1 MKVFK
6 RKKLKKTKTKDK
18 AGESSSEPNPKRK
31 GLFGKSKRKKQEV
44 GIKTTD
50 IRLTSS
56 SRVTQERPSIDQI
69 LATSSSFASTEDDTT
84 IETHMTPVMEQRHS
98 PIRPSPV
105 SNSTYPIPA
114 AIHQSSRVNG
124 LVTEYEKKTLDVDF
138 LSQPSLGRSTPR
150 SSNVNLKKMSKAKQ
164 EELVVE
170 KPVLLSSKTKTA
182 SVTTNIAKSVAT
194 SDATSPTESTPMES
208 SGVIQKKRKFKMK
221 KFFKKM
227 TSASLS
233 GGSSKR
239 EPIEMAQKIK
249 KIIKKVPLAMA
260 RFNITRIIKMKN
272 AHKRRQEKSKPPMFS
287 ETAVPKPTPLSQ
299 RNEEHFE
306 KFVKWQEQGR
316 QMRYHTR
323 AW

>member
-1 MKVFK
+1 
-6 RKKLKKTKTKDK
+6 
-18 AGESSSEPNPKRK
+18 
-31 GLFGKSKRKKQEV
+31 
-44 GIKTTD
+44 
-50 IRLTSS
+50 
-56 SRVTQERPSIDQI
+56 
-69 LATSSSFASTEDDTT
+69 
-84 IETHMTPVMEQRHS
+84 
-98 PIRPSPV
+98 
-105 SNSTYPIPA
+105 
-114 AIHQSSRVNG
+114 
-124 LVTEYEKKTLDVDF
+124 
-138 LSQPSLGRSTPR
+138 
-150 SSNVNLKKMSKAKQ
+150 MSKAKQ

-170 KPVLLSSKTKTA
+170 KPVLLSAKTKTT
-182 SVTTNIAKSVAT
+182 SVATNIAKRVAT
-194 SDATSPTESTPMES
+194 SNATSPTESTPMES

-287 ETAVPKPTPLSQ
+287 ETPVPKPTPLSQ